1 MSDNLKTSSLLL
13 RRYQIY
19 FELQKES
26 DDHLSAKT
34 IPLSSKTKF
43 TVCNGG
49 TSPSD
54 DPCTRFVTG
63 GDVPPRDDP

>member
-1 MSDNLKTSSLLL
+1 MSDNLKNSSLLL

-49 TSPSD
+49 GGRP
-54 DPCTRFVTG
+54 PVTIR
-63 GDVPPRDDP
+63 VHAL